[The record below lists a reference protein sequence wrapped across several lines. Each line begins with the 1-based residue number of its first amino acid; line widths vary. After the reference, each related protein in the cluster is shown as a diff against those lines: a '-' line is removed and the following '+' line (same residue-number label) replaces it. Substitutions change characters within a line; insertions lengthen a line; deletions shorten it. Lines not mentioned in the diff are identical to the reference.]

1 MLKYFFHKFS
11 LKTGLMGNSKFG
23 LILLCESQ
31 KVLKQILGGRFFLF
45 VFIFFFFKEKA
56 VEYIKR

>member
-1 MLKYFFHKFS
+1 
-11 LKTGLMGNSKFG
+11 MGNSKFG